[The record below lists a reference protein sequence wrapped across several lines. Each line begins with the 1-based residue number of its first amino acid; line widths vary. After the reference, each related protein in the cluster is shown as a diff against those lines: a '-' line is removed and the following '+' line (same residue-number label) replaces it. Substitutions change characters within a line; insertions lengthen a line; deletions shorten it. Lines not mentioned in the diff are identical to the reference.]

1 MTILCL
7 EDFQGSEQQV
17 YEMANHHFHSE
28 EADIAAYETAATVNS
43 ITTINI
49 LTYSLQQSPGIWGR

>member
-7 EDFQGSEQQV
+7 EDFQGSEQLS
-17 YEMANHHFHSE
+17 YEMTNHQFILEHTEIAEFETVATAN
-28 EADIAAYETAATVNS
+28 N